1 MVIQNVYSKNESR
14 LKLFLLNLR
23 WISSFSRLGI
33 DIGLMLSQKT
43 ERRLAMRKRIN
54 KVIGVALLAG
64 LLAALTIP
72 AAAQSVTRTLT
83 FSRQAKVGSQTIQP
97 GKYSI
102 VYDET
107 KDGDL
112 VVLKDGKE
120 VLKAAYKRTELASQP
135 ADSAVIFIAGDGGGY
150 KVKRIEIKG
159 SKTALVFE

>member
-1 MVIQNVYSKNESR
+1 MK
-14 LKLFLLNLR
+14 
-23 WISSFSRLGI
+23 
-33 DIGLMLSQKT
+33 
-43 ERRLAMRKRIN
+43 KRMN
-54 KVIGVALLAG
+54 RVFGAALLAG
-64 LLAALTIP
+64 LLAALTVP
-72 AAAQSVTRTLT
+72 ALAQSVTRTLN
-83 FSRQAKVGSQTIQP
+83 FSRQAKIGSQMIQP

-135 ADSAVIFIAGDGGGY
+135 ADSAVVFVAAGDGGY
-150 KVKRIEIKG
+150 KVRRIEIKG